1 MTSEIK
7 AAKSLFY
14 QKDYTKALEIF
25 KKHNEFYYTGLCYLL
40 LKDINSA
47 ISYWKKNKNNCPGC
61 EFGLIVVDYI
71 NFKANK
77 IPSFFQT
84 RAFLE
89 VYISLFL
96 DNDLVSWCEN
106 LISHSEMFFKG
117 NPESYKFIARALYSN
132 GYFDL
137 AITFCKKSL
146 DLFYSDPEAL
156 LIVAQCYYLLN
167 KKEVARL
174 YIDKLN
180 HIVKD
185 YYPAILFDQ
194 VLSQELQ

>member
-1 MTSEIK
+1 MTKEIEV
-7 AAKSLFY
+7 AKSLFY
-14 QKDYTKALEIF
+14 QKDYKQALEIF
-25 KKHNEFYYTGLCYLL
+25 KKYNEFYYSGLCYLL
-40 LKDINSA
+40 LEDIDNA
-47 ISYWKKNKNNCPGC
+47 ALYWKKNKNNCPAC
-61 EFGLIVVDYI
+61 EFGLIVIDFI
-71 NFKANK
+71 TFRANK

-89 VYISLFL
+89 IFISLFL
-96 DNDLVSWCEN
+96 ENNLVQWCEN
-106 LISHSEMFFKG
+106 LISCSEILFKG

-137 AITFCKKSL
+137 AIKFCKKSL
-146 DLFYSDPEAL
+146 DLFYADPEAL

-167 KKEVARL
+167 KKDIAKL
-174 YIDKLN
+174 FIDKLK

-194 VLSQELQ
+194 ILSKELQ